1 MHIGSILSLNPRN
14 TYMKA
19 NYYLTTLFNTDVYT
33 LNSGD
38 IYLKVAG
45 TLHRIGTTSNS
56 ATELQSEASKYIH
69 TS

>member
-1 MHIGSILSLNPRN
+1 MKPNKYLS
-14 TYMKA
+14 
-19 NYYLTTLFNTDVYT
+19 TLFNTDVYI
-33 LNSGD
+33 LNNGD

-56 ATELQSEASKYIH
+56 ATELREEAGKYIY